1 MVEYEEKKAKM
12 LEEYNKCI
20 YEKAD
25 KLPIT
30 KIHYRV
36 SSSQDPTMRIPRDHD
51 PLNVT
56 VESEFH
62 ITSTIKLIRLQKDII
77 LDSPEAKEMY
87 KLMELEIEA
96 RDDVEKARKIVKD
109 NLDGLGQHM

>member
-1 MVEYEEKKAKM
+1 GVLYHEDFMAQLKEIKRLTDLKAEKEKFKESLKKKLNSATVRAQTSKMVEYEEKKAKM

-36 SSSQDPTMRIPRDHD
+36 SSSQDPTM
-51 PLNVT
+51 
-56 VESEFH
+56 
-62 ITSTIKLIRLQKDII
+62 
-77 LDSPEAKEMY
+77 
-87 KLMELEIEA
+87 
-96 RDDVEKARKIVKD
+96 
-109 NLDGLGQHM
+109 